1 MAKTLTPKQLQEN
14 VDAIRQQGGTE
25 DDVNEYLAMQKLDI
39 YSPIVDF
46 IKSAPSKI
54 KEFAK
59 EQGLPMAGDIG
70 GEVLGR
76 FGGGAVGL
84 AVGGPPGAA
93 IGQEAGGAFMSGA
106 GAAAGRYAT
115 DVMKGGYTKD
125 EMASRATK
133 EGIVSGGTNVAL
145 SGALKGGKFL
155 AKELGQFSKV
165 AKVVDKVKAL
175 GKSAER
181 AVSGVPAIE
190 KAIRLDKEAIQAAK
204 MDIASQSDAA
214 YQLSDQANYLKNE
227 AAIKNSENKQL
238 QSAVNQAEAYLQR
251 VKNKGLISESISN
264 KATKIYQDAVD
275 SVVKNPKYK
284 EYGPHLQDVY
294 KMDALLDET
303 NRLARN
309 VAEQSSQSTKVARNL
324 FEQEYNE
331 FFKRTTG
338 QSVNV
343 NDELNGLLNLVD
355 EASTEQLGKKI
366 ESAGSVVQN
375 NNAKDIISRKKEMID
390 YGIPESSVNA
400 ALQKELVSSGFSPE
414 QAMGILNRDIQEIPI
429 EDAHKLKQAVQG
441 VAGQVY
447 RSASSVDKSTVGEG
461 LKSISESL
469 VKKIDAAD
477 GSTGIYPQ
485 LNKNWSDL
493 LDAEALSQIH
503 MGQYG
508 VGQMRDIRAG
518 SGELAKS
525 IINNSKNP
533 IADLDEIASGKI
545 AALTSQIN
553 LMKNSKNQTL
563 VDAGKKLEDN
573 FLKLQRNI
581 ESQNAIKLNLKV
593 IAQHADDAS
602 KKEIMNI
609 EKEISSLL
617 ANKSGIE
624 QGIRTQKQEVRGVE
638 QAMQSKQSQIAQSKE
653 RAAAIERKIDRYQNV
668 LPERVRSDVWADR
681 AVKMAVADTM
691 PIGSAR
697 SAFRAYA
704 HLSFL
709 EKASNVSL
717 AKAGV
722 FYTDVIDKQMKKI
735 IDKELAKK
743 ITQRESKVFNVAR
756 ALIDRKLSS
765 DNEPVN
771 DGMNENDYVR
781 MTYE

>member
-1 MAKTLTPKQLQEN
+1 MGKTLSPKILKEN
-14 VDAIRQQGGTE
+14 VNLIRQQGGTE
-25 DDVNEYLAMQKLDI
+25 DDVNEYLAMHELDI
-39 YSPIVDF
+39 YSPIADF
-46 IKSAPSKI
+46 IKSAPSKA

-70 GEVLGR
+70 GEAIGR
-76 FGGGAVGL
+76 LGGGAAGL
-84 AVGGPPGAA
+84 AVGGPIGAA
-93 IGQEAGGAFMSGA
+93 IGQEAGGALMSGA

-125 EMASRATK
+125 EMASRAAK

-145 SGALKGGKFL
+145 SGALKGGEFL

-181 AVSGVPAIE
+181 ALSGVPATE
-190 KAIRLDKEAIQAAK
+190 KAIRLDKEAIQEAK
-204 MDIASQSDAA
+204 RDIASQSDAA
-214 YQLSDQANYLKNE
+214 YQLSDQASYLKNE

-251 VKNKGLISESISN
+251 VKNKGLISQSISN

-284 EYGPHLQDVY
+284 EYGPHFQDVY

-309 VAEQSSQSTKVARNL
+309 VAEQSSESTKKARNI
-324 FEQEYNE
+324 FKQDYNE

-366 ESAGSVVQN
+366 GAIQDIAQQGSDVSAIRN
-375 NNAKDIISRKKEMID
+375 T
-390 YGIPESSVNA
+390 
-400 ALQKELVSSGFSPE
+400 LQKSGKSTEAINSILEEKLISEGFTPE

-447 RSASSVDKSTVGEG
+447 RSASSVDKGSVGEG

-493 LDAEALSQIH
+493 LDVEALSQIH

-553 LMKNSKNQTL
+553 LMKNSNNQTL

-573 FLKLQRNI
+573 FLKLQNNI
-581 ESQNAIKLNLKV
+581 ESQNSIKLNLKV

-602 KKEIMNI
+602 KKEIMGL

-617 ANKSGIE
+617 ANKAGIE

-638 QAMQSKQSQIAQSKE
+638 QAMQGKQSQIAQAKE
-653 RAAAIERKIDRYQNV
+653 QAAAIERKIDRYQNV

-691 PIGSAR
+691 PISPAR

-704 HLSFL
+704 QLSFL
-709 EKASNVSL
+709 EKAANVSL
-717 AKAGV
+717 GKAGV

-771 DGMNENDYVR
+771 DGMNEDDYVR

>member
-1 MAKTLTPKQLQEN
+1 MAKTLTPKQLREN

-25 DDVNEYLAMQKLDI
+25 DDVNEYLASEKLDI
-39 YSPIVDF
+39 YSPIADF
-46 IKSAPSKI
+46 IKSAPIKA

-70 GEVLGR
+70 GEALGR
-76 FGGGAVGL
+76 LGGGAAGL
-84 AVGGPPGAA
+84 AVGGPIGAA
-93 IGQEAGGAFMSGA
+93 IGQEAGGALMSGA

-125 EMASRATK
+125 EMASRAAK

-145 SGALKGGKFL
+145 SGALKGGEFL

-181 AVSGVPAIE
+181 ALSGVPATE
-190 KAIRLDKEAIQAAK
+190 KAIRLDKEAIQEAK
-204 MDIASQSDAA
+204 RDIASQSDAA
-214 YQLSDQANYLKNE
+214 YKLSDQASYLKNE

-284 EYGPHLQDVY
+284 EYGPHFQDVY

-309 VAEQSSQSTKVARNL
+309 VAEQSSESTKKARNI
-324 FEQEYNE
+324 FKQDYNE

-400 ALQKELVSSGFSPE
+400 VLQKELVSSGFSPE

-447 RSASSVDKSTVGEG
+447 RSASSIDKGSVGEG

-485 LNKNWSDL
+485 LNKNWRDL
-493 LDAEALSQIH
+493 LDVEALSQIH

-553 LMKNSKNQTL
+553 LMKNSNNQTL

-573 FLKLQRNI
+573 FLKLQNNI
-581 ESQNAIKLNLKV
+581 ESQNSIKLNLKV

-602 KKEIMNI
+602 KKEIMGL

-638 QAMQSKQSQIAQSKE
+638 QAMQGKQSQIAQAKE
-653 RAAAIERKIDRYQNV
+653 QAAAIERKIDRYQNV

-691 PIGSAR
+691 PISPAR

-704 HLSFL
+704 QLSFL
-709 EKASNVSL
+709 EKAANVSL
-717 AKAGV
+717 GKAGV

-771 DGMNENDYVR
+771 DGMNEDDYVR